1 MMWGLPGD
9 SKNNDLNEK
18 KKRRKETREEEIV
31 ERIVKLVV
39 VSKRRA
45 QHKML
50 NLQSEIEVNM
60 FFDRSQ
66 RGIGFQR
73 GS

>member
-9 SKNNDLNEK
+9 SKNNDLND

-39 VSKRRA
+39 VSKQRA

-50 NLQSEIEVNM
+50 NLQSEIEVNV